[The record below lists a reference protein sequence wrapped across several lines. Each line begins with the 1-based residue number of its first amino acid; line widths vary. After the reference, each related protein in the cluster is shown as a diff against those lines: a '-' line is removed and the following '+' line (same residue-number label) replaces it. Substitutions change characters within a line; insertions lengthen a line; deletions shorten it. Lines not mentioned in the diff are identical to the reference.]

1 MAWRVSQEDR
11 TGALREPPILF
22 WNEKVER
29 GRANKADQGG
39 RRGAPVMQPWL
50 RHCPVWTA
58 LCSTVREEE
67 HGIFVCT
74 ERHSCR
80 QTIVS
85 GTKAGG
91 KRRVPGKAPER
102 KAEAQPRLHCRAHLV
117 AAGRVKRFGPAKER
131 GKENLR
137 APVSVREKNG
147 GIERGFKPRAREQG
161 KTRLADAPQAERKDY
176 PETGGNREVNARG
189 VG

>member
-1 MAWRVSQEDR
+1 
-11 TGALREPPILF
+11 
-22 WNEKVER
+22 
-29 GRANKADQGG
+29 
-39 RRGAPVMQPWL
+39 MQPWL

-58 LCSTVREEE
+58 LCSTVREEK

-80 QTIVS
+80 QAIVS

-117 AAGRVKRFGPAKER
+117 AAGRVKRFGPAMER

-137 APVSVREKNG
+137 APVSVREQNG

>member
-39 RRGAPVMQPWL
+39 RWGAPVMQPWL

-58 LCSTVREEE
+58 LCSTVREEK
-67 HGIFVCT
+67 HGNFVCT
-74 ERHSCR
+74 ERCLCR
-80 QTIVS
+80 QDVS
-85 GTKAGG
+85 GTEPDG
-91 KRRVPGKAPER
+91 KRRVPGKAPEQ
-102 KAEAQPRLHCRAHLV
+102 KAGAQPRLHRRARLV
-117 AAGRVKRFGPAKER
+117 AADRVKRFGPAKER

-137 APVSVREKNG
+137 APVSARERKG

-176 PETGGNREVNARG
+176 PETGG
-189 VG
+189 

>member
-1 MAWRVSQEDR
+1 MS
-11 TGALREPPILF
+11 EPRPGH
-22 WNEKVER
+22 R
-29 GRANKADQGG
+29 DANNADQGG

-58 LCSTVREEE
+58 LCSTVREEK

-74 ERHSCR
+74 ERHLCR
-80 QTIVS
+80 QAIVS

-102 KAEAQPRLHCRAHLV
+102 KAKAQPRLHRRAHLV

-137 APVSVREKNG
+137 APVSA
-147 GIERGFKPRAREQG
+147 RGQKMWIKRGHKLQAREQ
-161 KTRLADAPQAERKDY
+161 RSD
-176 PETGGNREVNARG
+176 
-189 VG
+189 